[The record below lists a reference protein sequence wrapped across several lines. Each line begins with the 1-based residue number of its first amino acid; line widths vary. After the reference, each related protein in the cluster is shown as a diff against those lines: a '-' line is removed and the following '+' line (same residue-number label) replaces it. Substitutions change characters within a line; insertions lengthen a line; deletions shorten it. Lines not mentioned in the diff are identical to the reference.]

1 MKPVLLSALLLF
13 RGWNRLQNVF
23 NKYKIS
29 KANKCDKVSRSRKI
43 CHDWLLYKK
52 KKKHVTGPVHH
63 FTSCVCVMS
72 VVLTWAERSD
82 AFILCSIGRSIA
94 PRRLLSTVDL
104 LASRLNVGGL
114 ETVDILFTL
123 VQEVNWNRAGPF
135 LHEWLRFLSR
145 KKKKERETDGE
156 IKTRQKNRTD
166 PPVLFKFARPR
177 YVKVWERKRCGGPGD
192 ALIGACMLGLFSCLP
207 FSCRTGKKK
216 KSKHLSFI
224 GCWLSPDAG
233 ILVCS

>member
-13 RGWNRLQNVF
+13 QGWNRLQNVF

-145 KKKKERETDGE
+145 KKKKRERDRRRDKDETEKPD
-156 IKTRQKNRTD
+156 
-166 PPVLFKFARPR
+166 
-177 YVKVWERKRCGGPGD
+177 WS
-192 ALIGACMLGLFSCLP
+192 SC
-207 FSCRTGKKK
+207 
-216 KSKHLSFI
+216 I
-224 GCWLSPDAG
+224 
-233 ILVCS
+233 I